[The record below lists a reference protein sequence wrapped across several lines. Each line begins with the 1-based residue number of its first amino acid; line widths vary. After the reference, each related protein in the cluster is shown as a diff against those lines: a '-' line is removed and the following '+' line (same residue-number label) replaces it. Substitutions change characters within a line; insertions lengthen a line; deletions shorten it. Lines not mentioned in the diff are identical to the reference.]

1 MVHYTEKC
9 HTSGSI
15 QARFQYAR
23 VINVMQVF
31 LTHKLSKCVISLVN
45 VAYGNFHTWLVTNVQ
60 NFMTHKEVFLQNTTG
75 FLEQNKK
82 NPCGLW
88 PGIASCN
95 WLRVKQE
102 TEIAKGILI
111 NCGQKARTKNL
122 WITVAYK

>member
-45 VAYGNFHTWLVTNVQ
+45 VAYGNFHT
-60 NFMTHKEVFLQNTTG
+60 
-75 FLEQNKK
+75 
-82 NPCGLW
+82 
-88 PGIASCN
+88 
-95 WLRVKQE
+95 
-102 TEIAKGILI
+102 
-111 NCGQKARTKNL
+111 
-122 WITVAYK
+122 